1 MKIAGIKNIFC
12 MDNSNHWVIFLSNK
26 ADKNIFIQQLLN
38 KKATGQFA
46 FFNTVK
52 GVLFSAIAIKEFIE
66 EEERHEYVEVATT
79 VNRHLRYLSGGE
91 QKKALLTY
99 LLLQKPGFIIADN
112 PFDNLDIA
120 SQESLLEML
129 QQIAA
134 GIPII
139 QIVNRT
145 KDWLPFIKNAVSI
158 NDENIL
164 IYEHD
169 IPGFMAKQQ
178 VNNISVAG
186 STIPPSDKHYGIVT
200 NPLIQFNNVTVQYE
214 ERVIVKDI
222 CWQINAGE
230 FWQMIGPNGSGKTTL
245 LSLITG
251 DNTKGYGQDIILFG
265 KRKGSGE
272 TVWSI
277 KEKIGYFTSSMTDL
291 FSRHTNV
298 EQMIISGYF
307 DSIGLYIKPSG
318 RQIKLA
324 QQWLG
329 LIGMLPQKSTPFYK
343 LSLGQQRMV
352 LIARA
357 MVKHP
362 PLLILDEPT
371 AGLDDKNTGIITALI
386 NKIAMAT
393 STAILYV
400 SHRAEEGLNP
410 KFSFRL
416 LPGNDGSTGRVG

>member
-1 MKIAGIKNIFC
+1 
-12 MDNSNHWVIFLSNK
+12 MDNSNHWVVFLSNK

-38 KKATGQFA
+38 KKAIGQFA
-46 FFNTVK
+46 FYNTID
-52 GVLFSAIAIKEFIE
+52 GVLFSAIAIKELIE

-79 VNRHLRYLSGGE
+79 TNRHLRYLSGGE
-91 QKKALLTY
+91 QKKALLAY

-120 SQESLLEML
+120 SQESLLVML

-134 GIPII
+134 DIPII
-139 QIVNRT
+139 QIINRT
-145 KDWLPFIKNAVSI
+145 KDWLPFIRNAVSI
-158 NDENIL
+158 NDENVL
-164 IYEHD
+164 VHEHD
-169 IPGFMAKQQ
+169 IPGFIAKQQ
-178 VNNISVAG
+178 VNDISVEG
-186 STIPPSDKHYGIVT
+186 RIIPPSDQHYGIVT
-200 NPLIQFNNVTVQYE
+200 CPLIQFNNVTVQYE

-230 FWQMIGPNGSGKTTL
+230 FWQLIGPNGSGKTTL

-307 DSIGLYIKPSG
+307 DSIGLYVKPSG

-324 QQWLG
+324 KQWLG
-329 LIGMLPQKSTPFYK
+329 LIGMLPQKSIPFYT
-343 LSLGQQRMV
+343 LSLGQQRMM

-371 AGLDDKNTGIITALI
+371 AGLDDKNTAIITALI
-386 NKIAMAT
+386 NKIASET
-393 STAILYV
+393 NTAILYV

-410 KFSFRL
+410 TFSFTL
-416 LPGNDGSTGRVG
+416 LPGKNGSTGNIL

>member
-1 MKIAGIKNIFC
+1 ME
-12 MDNSNHWVIFLSNK
+12 NSNHWVVFLSNK
-26 ADKNIFIQQLLN
+26 TDKNIFIQQLLI

-46 FFNTVK
+46 FFNALN
-52 GVLFSAIAIKEFIE
+52 GVLFSAIAIKELIE

-79 VNRHLRYLSGGE
+79 TNRHLRYLSGGE
-91 QKKALLTY
+91 QKKALLAY

-120 SQESLLEML
+120 SKGSLLVML

-134 GIPII
+134 DVPII
-139 QIVNRT
+139 QIINRT
-145 KDWLPFIKNAVSI
+145 KDWLPFIRNAVSI
-158 NDENIL
+158 NDENVFVH
-164 IYEHD
+164 EHD
-169 IPGFMAKQQ
+169 IPGFIAKQQ
-178 VNNISVAG
+178 VNDISVEG
-186 STIPPSDKHYGIVT
+186 RIIPPSDQHYGIVT
-200 NPLIQFNNVTVQYE
+200 SPLIQFNNVTVQYE

-230 FWQMIGPNGSGKTTL
+230 FWQLIGPNGSGKTTL
-245 LSLITG
+245 LSLLTG

-307 DSIGLYIKPSG
+307 DSIGLYVKPSG

-324 QQWLG
+324 KQWLG
-329 LIGMLPQKSTPFYK
+329 LIGMLPQKSIPFYT

-371 AGLDDKNTGIITALI
+371 AGLDDKNTAIITALI
-386 NKIAMAT
+386 NKIASET
-393 STAILYV
+393 NTAILYV

-410 KFSFRL
+410 TFSFTL
-416 LPGNDGSTGRVG
+416 LPGKNGSTGNIL

>member
-1 MKIAGIKNIFC
+1 
-12 MDNSNHWVIFLSNK
+12 MDNSNHWVVFLSNK

-46 FFNTVK
+46 FFNSLN
-52 GVLFSAIAIKEFIE
+52 GVLFSAIAIKELIE

-79 VNRHLRYLSGGE
+79 ANRHLRYLSGGE
-91 QKKALLTY
+91 QKKALLSY
-99 LLLQKPGFIIADN
+99 LLLKKPGFIIADN

-120 SQESLLEML
+120 SQESLLLML

-158 NDENIL
+158 NDENL
-164 IYEHD
+164 IVYEH
-169 IPGFMAKQQ
+169 
-178 VNNISVAG
+178 NISVFIAKQKV
-186 STIPPSDKHYGIVT
+186 SDISVVNQKIPPSDQHYGMVT

-230 FWQMIGPNGSGKTTL
+230 FWQLIGPNGSGKTTL

-362 PLLILDEPT
+362 PLLILDEPS
-371 AGLDDKNTGIITALI
+371 AGLDDKNTAIITALI
-386 NKIAMAT
+386 NKIALET
-393 STAILYV
+393 STAILYI

-416 LPGNDGSTGRVG
+416 LPGNEGSTGRAG

>member
-1 MKIAGIKNIFC
+1 
-12 MDNSNHWVIFLSNK
+12 MDNSNHWVVFLSNK

-46 FFNTVK
+46 FFNALN
-52 GVLFSAIAIKEFIE
+52 GVLFSAIAIKALIE
-66 EEERHEYVEVATT
+66 EEELHEHVEVATT
-79 VNRHLRYLSGGE
+79 TNRHLRYLSGGE
-91 QKKALLTY
+91 QKKALLSY

-139 QIVNRT
+139 QMINRT

-158 NDENIL
+158 NDENI
-164 IYEHD
+164 IVYEHD
-169 IPGFMAKQQ
+169 IAGFIARQQ
-178 VNNISVAG
+178 VNNISVEG
-186 STIPPSDKHYGIVT
+186 RTIPPSDQHYGIVT
-200 NPLIQFNNVTVQYE
+200 NPLIQFNNVSVQYE
-214 ERVIVKDI
+214 EKVIVNDI

-230 FWQMIGPNGSGKTTL
+230 FWQLIGPNGSGKTTL

-251 DNTKGYGQDIILFG
+251 DNTKGYGQDVILFG

-277 KEKIGYFTSSMTDL
+277 KEKLGYFTSSMTDL

-324 QQWLG
+324 QQWLD
-329 LIGMLPQKSTPFYK
+329 LIGMLPQKSIPFYT

-362 PLLILDEPT
+362 PLLILDEC
-371 AGLDDKNTGIITALI
+371 DEYII
-386 NKIAMAT
+386 
-393 STAILYV
+393 
-400 SHRAEEGLNP
+400 
-410 KFSFRL
+410 
-416 LPGNDGSTGRVG
+416 